1 MGYFRSVITALWP
14 GNQPAL
20 YESPDGPES
29 REGMEE
35 GWEAQRET
43 KESTELMWSG
53 ARFLMG
59 FGF

>member
-35 GWEAQRET
+35 G
-43 KESTELMWSG
+43 
-53 ARFLMG
+53 
-59 FGF
+59 